1 MVIRP
6 TPAIVS
12 QWAARPLSR
21 WVLLWLLLAYV
32 LPGFWGRQPWRNG
45 DLAAFGVMRELAQ
58 QPSQWL
64 EPQLLGQV
72 ADTLGWLPYWLG
84 ALAIH
89 ALPFLSPDTAARV
102 PFALLLTLTLASTWY
117 AMHHLARLP
126 GAQPVSFAFGGE
138 AMPRDYARAMADAA
152 LLALLASLGLAML
165 AHQST
170 PQAAQLAFA
179 SLLFYSTVR
188 TVSPLPRNR
197 AMTVGLWAAASLGL
211 SLSGAPW
218 LNLVLGA
225 CSLLMVWQLRPRH
238 GAGNPSNL
246 QPVTLGLCAVATLG
260 ATALA
265 WGIGWPGGV
274 WPTLALGDW
283 LLWSEWR
290 SLGQRLLWFTWPAGF
305 LALWALWRWKQP
317 WRSIHLAL
325 PTSWSLVILGAAWAV
340 NGRDGLLLLAL
351 PPLAVLAA
359 WALPTLRRSVTAGI
373 DWFAL
378 LFFSTAALLIWT
390 LWLAMVTGVPAK
402 PAANVAK
409 LAPGFEATFSWG
421 LFLPAAIATLAW
433 VGVVVWRMGRH
444 RPAIWKSLVLSA
456 SGITLNWLLLLTLWL
471 PLLNHG
477 MGMEPV
483 ARRLAQATPAGACL
497 WVHGLNQDHV
507 AGFQFHGGLTLVRF
521 GQAPAAACHHL
532 VTQPS
537 ALRTLTQVTD
547 TTEWRLVANLP
558 RLRENRDSFL
568 LYERVSEAAA
578 H

>member
-21 WVLLWLLLAYV
+21 WVLLWLVLAYV

-64 EPQLLGQV
+64 QPQLLGQA

-89 ALPFLSPDTAARV
+89 ALPFLSEDTAARV
-102 PFALLLTLTLASTWY
+102 PFALLLVLTLACTWY

-126 GAQPVSFAFGGE
+126 GAQPVTFAFGGE
-138 AMPRDYARAMADAA
+138 AVPRDYARAMADAA
-152 LLALLASLGLAML
+152 LLALMASLGLAML
-165 AHQST
+165 SHQST
-170 PQAAQLAFA
+170 PVAAQLAFA
-179 SLLFYSTVR
+179 SLLFYTTARVA
-188 TVSPLPRNR
+188 SPLSRDT
-197 AMTVGLWAAASLGL
+197 ATTVGLWTVASLGL

-218 LNLVLGA
+218 LNLALGT
-225 CSLLMVWQLRPRH
+225 CSVFILWRLQPAP
-238 GAGNPSNL
+238 GANRSPNL
-246 QPVTLGLCAVATLG
+246 QPVALGLCTLATFS
-260 ATALA
+260 ATALT
-265 WGIGWPGGV
+265 WGIGWPGGLLPSMA
-274 WPTLALGDW
+274 WADW
-283 LLWSEWR
+283 RLWSEWH
-290 SLGQRLLWFTWPAGF
+290 SLGQLLLWFTWPAGL
-305 LALWALWRWKQP
+305 LALWSLWRWKQS
-317 WRSIHLAL
+317 WRSMHLAL
-325 PTSWSLVILGAAWAV
+325 PATWSLLILAGTWAV
-340 NGRDGLLLLAL
+340 NGGDRLLLLAL
-351 PPLAVLAA
+351 PALAMLAA

-378 LFFSTAALLIWT
+378 LFFSSAALLIWT
-390 LWLAMVTGVPAK
+390 LWVAMVTGVPAK
-402 PAANVAK
+402 PAANIAK
-409 LAPGFEATFSWG
+409 LAPGFEAHFSWE
-421 LFLPAAIATLAW
+421 LFIPAAAATLAW
-433 VGVVVWRMGRH
+433 LGVVVWRMGRH

-483 ARRLAQATPAGACL
+483 ARRLAQATPSGACL
-497 WVHGLNQDHV
+497 WVHGLSQAQV

-521 GQAPAAACHHL
+521 GQAPDTACHHL

-537 ALRTLTQVTD
+537 ALRTLSQVTD
-547 TTEWRLVANLP
+547 TAEWRLTANLP
-558 RLRENRDSFL
+558 RLRENRDGFL
-568 LYERVSEAAA
+568 LYERSREAAPR
-578 H
+578 